1 MSEED
6 RMLKYLQW
14 VTAELQRSRE
24 RVAELEA
31 GTPEPVAV
39 VATAC
44 RYPGAD
50 NPEQLWQLVADG
62 VDAITT
68 WPDDRGWDV
77 DRLYHPDGPPGTSY
91 TRHGGFID
99 AATDFDAEFF
109 GISARE
115 ALGMDPQQRVLL
127 ETTWELFERA
137 GLDIGPL
144 RGSRTGVF
152 VGVGEQSYLGLDGPP
167 ELDGFM
173 MTSRLSSIASGRI
186 AYTFGLEGPVLSVD
200 TACSSSLV
208 ALHLAA
214 RALRAGE
221 ADLAVAGGCTVYG
234 HPGGFIDFS
243 RQRGLARDGRCKSFD
258 ATADGTG
265 WAEGAGLLLL
275 ERLTDARRHG
285 HRILAVL
292 RGSAI
297 NSDGASNGLTAPS
310 GPAQQ
315 RVIRQALADARL
327 TPADV
332 DVIEAHGTGTRLGDP
347 IEAQALLATYGQDRA
362 IPALLGSLK
371 SNIGHSVAAAGAGGA
386 IKMIEA
392 MRHGIA
398 PRSLHLDTP
407 NPAVDW
413 TQGALDLL
421 TTARPWPQTE
431 RPRRAAVSSFGVSG
445 TNAHIIL
452 EHVAEPP
459 EPDTPRQPGPYPF
472 LLSAR
477 TAAALRAQAN
487 RLHTHLSNRPDVE
500 PADAAY
506 TLALHRTPLGHRAHV
521 VAADRSGLLDG
532 LAALAAAPD
541 TTPTGEPGRLAVIF
555 SGQGAQRPGMGA
567 ALYTR
572 FPTFAAALDEVCAA
586 FAPHLDEPLRDVLF
600 ATDGTDQAGKL
611 AHTGWTQPALFAWE
625 VALFRLAESFGVRAD
640 MVGGHSLGEITAA
653 HVAGVLDLT
662 DAVTLVAARA
672 RLLQDLPPGG
682 AMVAVAAPADQV
694 QALLDEH
701 DDDVVIAAVNA
712 PAAVTLAGPEP
723 AVLAVAQRLATQGI
737 TTHRLAVSHAF
748 HSPMTTPVLDPL
760 HRVAATLTYR
770 EPTLPVVSNVTG
782 DLATPGLLTD
792 PDYWVRQVRA
802 TVRFQDCVR
811 ALADTGATTFLEVGP
826 AAVLTP
832 AVAATLTDHT
842 GVAVP
847 AQTGHDQVGALTGA
861 LATLHRHGHRV
872 DWRAVLDGTGARPV
886 DLPTYPFQRRRF
898 WVTPPPADS
907 AALGLTPADHPV
919 LAGAVTL
926 PDTGE
931 LVLTGRFAPATHRW
945 LDRHRVD
952 GAVLVPPSALVEL
965 AIRAGDECGR
975 PVLRRLDVTGP
986 VICPDRGLR
995 VQIRVGAPTGDTR
1008 PVTLHGRPDGVD
1020 VPWTLLATGD
1030 LAADVAT
1037 IPTAEGE
1044 PVPVRLPDGET
1055 AGDYVLHPELLH
1067 AALAA
1072 TSHHGEAYHWRDV
1085 AVQRRA
1091 AATAGVRTIVTD
1103 PAGNGSS
1110 PRGLLLTT
1118 GNDEP
1123 LATVATVR
1131 TREVDADTLAHARH
1145 RPGDALFRIAW
1156 QPMAVP
1162 TATGPTPAVIDGR
1175 ATAAGD
1181 LATDLHR
1188 RTTDLLDTLHRHLAA
1203 PSGPPAVL
1211 LTRGATGPGPVT
1223 DPAATALHGLARTAT
1238 TEQPGRLVIV
1248 DLDDEPTPELLT
1260 SLAATGEPEI
1270 AVRAGTAYVPRAERV
1285 PTPPGPGPRLG
1296 AGTVL
1301 VTGLGSLGTLV
1312 ATHLAT
1318 RHGVRDLLVLSRS
1331 GPDTPAARQLIADL
1345 AAVGATARV
1354 VACDVADR
1362 DGLRAA
1368 LAAAPPINAVFHT
1381 AGTIDDGLI
1390 GDLDPDRLARVLRPK
1405 ADAAAHLHELTRH
1418 LDLAAFVLFSS
1429 LAATI
1434 GGAGQGNYAAANA
1447 FLDGLAAY
1455 RHATGLPA
1463 TSIAWGLWAG
1473 RSGITGDLTDAD
1485 RSRIARA
1492 GYQQI
1497 DPATGLTMLDTAL
1510 RHPEPVLIG
1519 VPIDLTALRARP
1531 ETVPAVLRSLL
1542 PPTVRREPADADRSA
1557 DTLTDLAGLSAD
1569 ERRDALTTLVR
1580 TVTADVLGRTGTD
1593 NLPADGTFT
1602 DLGIDSL
1609 LAVELRNRLA
1619 QRTDLALPATTV
1631 FDHPTPQALADYLH
1645 TSLLDTGPERS
1656 AGLDLTADVTL
1667 PDDIRPAPGSTP
1679 HGAPRH
1685 ILLTGATGF
1694 VGAFLLRELLATTTA
1709 TVHCL
1714 IRANDPD
1721 DAWKRLRATA
1731 RWYRIEDQLDPG
1743 RVVPVVGD
1751 LAADRLG
1758 LTSGAFDTLARDIDV
1773 VYHAGATVNWLQPYA
1788 TLRAANVDGTREV
1801 LRLSAAHRT
1810 VPVHYVS
1817 TTGVFAGPAP
1827 DGRGHGPHD
1836 PTGPADLLPSGY
1848 LQSKWVAEQIIGLAR
1863 ERGLPVSV
1871 YRVDLVSGDRR
1882 HGACQTRDYLWL
1894 SIKGL
1899 IQAGTIPDSLG
1910 GSVPL
1915 VPVDHVAAS
1924 IIALSTDSKQIGSTY
1939 HLYNRERVAWSD
1951 ILDRLRAHG
1960 HLLPVTSWAEW
1971 HAAVLAD
1978 RDNALYPLLDA
1989 FELMVADTD
1998 AFYPV
2003 IDTADTDAAL
2013 AAAGLPPAP
2022 VTADVLDTYLRF
2034 FTEVGYLPPAL
2045 ATSSAR

>member
-1 MSEED
+1 
-6 RMLKYLQW
+6 MLEYLQW
-14 VTAELQRSRE
+14 VTAELKRSRE
-24 RVAELEA
+24 RVAELET

-44 RYPGAD
+44 RYPGSAD
-50 NPEQLWQLVADG
+50 TPEQLWRLVADG
-62 VDAITT
+62 VDAITP

-137 GLDIGPL
+137 GLDTGPL

-186 AYTFGLEGPVLSVD
+186 AYSFGLEGPVLSVD

-234 HPGGFIDFS
+234 HPGGFVDFS

-265 WAEGAGLLLL
+265 WAEGTGLLLL
-275 ERLTDARRHG
+275 ERLADARRHG
-285 HRILAVL
+285 HRVLAVL

-327 TPADV
+327 TPADI
-332 DVIEAHGTGTRLGDP
+332 DVVEAHGTGTRLGDP

-362 IPALLGSLK
+362 TPVLLGSLK
-371 SNIGHSVAAAGAGGA
+371 SNIGHSVAAAGAGGV

-392 MRHGIA
+392 MRHGTA

-413 TQGALDLL
+413 TQGKLDLL
-421 TTARPWPQTE
+421 TEARPWPDTG

-445 TNAHIIL
+445 TNAHVIL
-452 EHVAEPP
+452 EHVPEPP

-477 TAAALRAQAN
+477 TADALRAQAT
-487 RLHTHLSNRPDVE
+487 RLHAHLSARPDVE

-506 TLALHRTPLGHRAHV
+506 TLALHRTPLEHRAHV
-521 VAADRSGLLDG
+521 VAADRTELLDG

-567 ALYTR
+567 ALHTR
-572 FPTFAAALDEVCAA
+572 FPAFAAALDEVCAA
-586 FAPHLDEPLRDVLF
+586 FDPHLDEPLRDVLF
-600 ATDGTDQAGKL
+600 AADGTERAGKL

-625 VALFRLAESFGVRAD
+625 VALFRLAESLGVRVD
-640 MVGGHSLGEITAA
+640 LVGGHSLGEITAA
-653 HVAGVLDLT
+653 HVAGVFDLT

-672 RLLQDLPPGG
+672 RLLQSLPSGG

-694 QALLDEH
+694 RTLLDEYG
-701 DDDVVIAAVNA
+701 DDVVIAAVNA
-712 PAAVTLAGPEP
+712 PAAVTLAGQEP
-723 AVLAVAQRLATQGI
+723 AVLAVAQRLSAQGI
-737 TTHRLAVSHAF
+737 ATHRLAVSHAF
-748 HSPMTTPVLDPL
+748 HSPLTTPVLDPL
-760 HRVAATLTYR
+760 HQVAANLAYR
-770 EPTLPVVSNVTG
+770 EPALPVVSNVTG
-782 DLATPGLLTD
+782 ALATPGLLTD
-792 PDYWVRQVRA
+792 PGYWVRQVRA

-811 ALADTGATTFLEVGP
+811 ALADAGATTFLEAGP

-832 AVAATLTDHT
+832 AIAATLTGHT
-842 GVAVP
+842 GVVVP
-847 AQTGHDQVGALTGA
+847 AQTGHDQVGSLAGA
-861 LATLHRHGHRV
+861 LATLHRHGHHI
-872 DWRAVLDGTGARPV
+872 DWPKVLDGTGARPV
-886 DLPTYPFQRRRF
+886 DLPSYPFQRRRF

-907 AALGLTPADHPV
+907 AALGLAPADHPV
-919 LAGAVTL
+919 LAGTVTL

-931 LVLTGRFAPATHRW
+931 VVLTGRFAPATQRW
-945 LDRHRVD
+945 LNRHRVD

-965 AIRAGDECGR
+965 AIRAGDECTR

-986 VICPDRGLR
+986 VSCPDRGLR

-1008 PVTLHGRPDGVD
+1008 PVTLHGRPDGAD

-1030 LAADVAT
+1030 LAADALPAVPA
-1037 IPTAEGE
+1037 AEGE
-1044 PVPVRLPDGET
+1044 PVPVRLPDGEA
-1055 AGDYVLHPELLH
+1055 AGGYVLHPELLH

-1072 TSHHGEAYHWRDV
+1072 TGHDGDAYHWRDV
-1085 AVQRRA
+1085 AVHRSA
-1091 AATAGVRTIVTD
+1091 ATTAGVRTVATD
-1103 PAGNGSS
+1103 PAGNGTA

-1118 GNDEP
+1118 GDGDP

-1131 TREVDADTLAHARH
+1131 TRPVDADTLSHARH
-1145 RPGDALFRIAW
+1145 RPGDALFRITW
-1156 QPMAVP
+1156 QPTTVP
-1162 TATGPTPAVIDGR
+1162 SATGPTPSIIDGR
-1175 ATAAGD
+1175 AAGSGD
-1181 LATDLHR
+1181 LAADLHR
-1188 RTTDLLDTLHRHLAA
+1188 RTTALLNALHRHLAA

-1223 DPAATALHGLARTAT
+1223 DPAAAALHGLARTAI

-1248 DLDDEPTPELLT
+1248 DLDGDEPAPELLT
-1260 SLAATGEPEI
+1260 GLAATGEPEI
-1270 AVRAGTAYVPRAERV
+1270 ALRAGIPYVPRVERV
-1285 PTPPGPGPRLG
+1285 TTSPGPGPRLG

-1301 VTGLGSLGTLV
+1301 VTGLGTLGTLV
-1312 ATHLAT
+1312 AKHLAT
-1318 RHGVRDLLVLSRS
+1318 RHGVRNLLVLSRS
-1331 GPDTPAARQLIADL
+1331 GPDTPPARQLIADL
-1345 AAVGATARV
+1345 AAAGATARV

-1362 DGLRAA
+1362 DALRDA
-1368 LAAAPPINAVFHT
+1368 LTAAPPISAVFHT

-1405 ADAAAHLHELTRH
+1405 ADAAAHLHELTH
-1418 LDLAAFVLFSS
+1418 HHDLAAFVLFSS

-1447 FLDGLAAY
+1447 FLDGLAAH
-1455 RHATGLPA
+1455 RRATGLPA

-1492 GYQQI
+1492 GYQPI
-1497 DPATGLTMLDTAL
+1497 DPATGLAMLDTAL
-1510 RHPEPVLIG
+1510 RQPDPVLIG
-1519 VPIDLTALRARP
+1519 VPIDLDALRARP
-1531 ETVPAVLRSLL
+1531 DTVPAVLRTLL
-1542 PPTVRREPADADRSA
+1542 PPTTRREPADARQSA
-1557 DTLTDLAGLSAD
+1557 DNLADLAGLTGD

-1580 TVTADVLGRTGTD
+1580 TVTADVLGRTGPD
-1593 NLPADGTFT
+1593 SLPADRTFT

-1631 FDHPTPQALADYLH
+1631 FDHPTPQALADYLD
-1645 TSLLDTGPERS
+1645 TSLLDTGPDQP
-1656 AGLDLTADVTL
+1656 AGVDLTADVTL
-1667 PDDIRPAPGSTP
+1667 PDDIRPAPGPTS

-1685 ILLTGATGF
+1685 VLLTGATGF

-1714 IRANDPD
+1714 VRANDPD

-1758 LTSGAFDTLARDIDV
+1758 LTPGVFDTLARDIDV

-1788 TLRAANVDGTREV
+1788 ALRAPNVDGTREV
-1801 LRLSAAHRT
+1801 LRLAAAHRT
-1810 VPVHYVS
+1810 VPVHHVS
-1817 TTGVFAGPAP
+1817 TTGVFAGTAP
-1827 DGRGHGPHD
+1827 DGHGHGPHD
-1836 PTGPADLLPSGY
+1836 PTGPAELLPSGY

-1863 ERGLPVSV
+1863 DRGLPVSV

-1899 IQAGTIPDSLG
+1899 IQTGRVPDRLG
-1910 GSVPL
+1910 GSVAL

-1924 IIALSTDSKQIGSTY
+1924 IIALSADSARIGGTY

-2003 IDTADTDAAL
+2003 IDTSDTDVAL

-2045 ATSSAR
+2045 ATSPAR